1 MDRLK
6 VAVVAD
12 YAEEGWASM
21 DLVAEMLATRLTS
34 VHRDV
39 VDARVIRPRFARPL
53 TRFGS
58 LRRSKSAFNAERA
71 LNRYLLYPLW
81 LRRQR
86 GKFTLFHIVD
96 HSYSHLT
103 NHLPSDRTII
113 TCHDID
119 AFRAILTHS
128 HGPRSAVPRAIA
140 RRILRGFRRAAMVT
154 CVSRATR
161 DAIVEAG
168 LRSPLTTVVI
178 ANGVDS
184 AMSPEPDPVA
194 DRKADSIL
202 GGRDADAA
210 EIVHVGSTE
219 PRKRIETLL
228 QIFAGIVRKFPNARL
243 LRVGGGL
250 LPEHWRVAGALG
262 IKDRIVTMPFLE
274 RKVLASVYRR
284 AAVVLL
290 PSDAEGF
297 ALPIVEAMACGR
309 PVVASDLP
317 VLREVGG
324 DEASYCSVADIR
336 CWIET
341 VCALLEGRDD
351 CNQVRARTAWAARF
365 SWDTYSASTVEVYRA
380 VADMAAG
387 KRTTLSIE
395 DLEPTTESGALR
407 TEPIDPAL
415 GNG

>member
-21 DLVAEMLATRLTS
+21 DLVAEMLATRLTTL
-34 VHRDV
+34 HQDV
-39 VDARVIRPRFARPL
+39 IDAKLIRPRFARPL
-53 TRFGS
+53 TRFVS

-71 LNRYLLYPLW
+71 LNRYFLYPLW

-103 NHLPSDRTII
+103 NHLPGGRTII

-119 AFRAILTHS
+119 AFRALLAPS
-128 HGPRSAVPRAIA
+128 RGPRSAIPRAIA
-140 RRILRGFRRAAMVT
+140 SRILKGFRRAAMVT

-161 DAIVEAG
+161 DAIIEQG
-168 LRSPLTTVVI
+168 LRSPQTTVVI

-184 AMSPEPDPVA
+184 VMSPEPDLA
-194 DRKADSIL
+194 ADSEAENIL
-202 GGRDADAA
+202 GRRDADAP

-228 QIFAGIVRKFPNARL
+228 RVFAGIVSKFPNARL
-243 LRVGGGL
+243 IRVGGGL
-250 LPEHWRVAGALG
+250 SPEHWRVAGLLG
-262 IKDRIVTMPFLE
+262 INDRIVSMPFLE

-297 ALPIVEAMACGR
+297 ALPVIEAMACGR
-309 PVVASDLP
+309 PVVVSDLP

-324 DEASYCSVADIR
+324 DAAFYCFVGDITS
-336 CWIET
+336 WIQT
-341 VCALLEGRDD
+341 VCALLKGHDD
-351 CNQVRARTAWAARF
+351 CNRVRARTAWAARF
-365 SWDTYSASTVEVYRA
+365 SWDTYSASTVDVYRA
-380 VADMAAG
+380 VADLATR
-387 KRTTLSIE
+387 KRTTASI
-395 DLEPTTESGALR
+395 DGLEPTT
-407 TEPIDPAL
+407 D
-415 GNG
+415 

>member
-6 VAVVAD
+6 VAIVAD

-21 DLVAEMLATRLTS
+21 DLVAEMLATRLAR
-34 VHRDV
+34 VHRNV
-39 VDARVIRPRFARPL
+39 VDVRLIRPRFARPL

-58 LRRSKSAFNAERA
+58 LRDSKSAFNAERA

-86 GKFTLFHIVD
+86 GKFALFHVVD

-119 AFRAILTHS
+119 AFRAVLAPS
-128 HGPRSAVPRAIA
+128 SGPRGAVPRAIA
-140 RRILRGFRRAAMVT
+140 NRILKGFRRAAMVM

-161 DAIVEAG
+161 DAIVKQG

-184 AMSPEPDPVA
+184 AMSPEPDLAA
-194 DRKADSIL
+194 DREAENIL
-202 GGRDADAA
+202 GPRDANVQ

-228 QIFAGIVRKFPNARL
+228 QIFAGIVHKFPNARL
-243 LRVGGGL
+243 IRVGGGL
-250 LPEHWRVAGALG
+250 LVEHWRVAGTLG
-262 IKDRIVTMPFLE
+262 IKDRIVIMPFLE

-284 AAVVLL
+284 AAAVLI

-297 ALPIVEAMACGR
+297 ALPLVEAMACGR

-324 DEASYCSVADIR
+324 DAASYCSVDDINS
-336 CWIET
+336 WIET
-341 VCALLEGRDD
+341 ACALLEGSDD
-351 CNQVRARTAWAARF
+351 YNRVRARTAWAARF
-365 SWDTYSASTVEVYRA
+365 SWDTYSARTVEIYRA
-380 VADMAAG
+380 VADVATG
-387 KRTTLSIE
+387 KRTTLSVQ
-395 DLEPTTESGALR
+395 DLEPTTE
-407 TEPIDPAL
+407 
-415 GNG
+415 

>member
-21 DLVAEMLATRLTS
+21 DLVAEMLATRLTTL
-34 VHRDV
+34 HQDV
-39 VDARVIRPRFARPL
+39 IEARLIRPRFARPL

-86 GKFTLFHIVD
+86 GKFNLFHIVD

-103 NHLPSDRTII
+103 DHLPGDRTII

-119 AFRAILTHS
+119 AFRALLTPS
-128 HGPRSAVPRAIA
+128 SGPRSAIPRAIA
-140 RRILRGFRRAAMVT
+140 SRILRGFRRAAMVT

-161 DAIVEAG
+161 DAIVEHG

-178 ANGVDS
+178 ANGVD
-184 AMSPEPDPVA
+184 AVMSPEPDLP
-194 DRKADSIL
+194 ADSGAENIL
-202 GGRDADAA
+202 GRRDVDAP

-219 PRKRIETLL
+219 PRKQIETLL
-228 QIFAGIVRKFPNARL
+228 QIFAGVARKFPNARL
-243 LRVGGGL
+243 IRVGGGL
-250 LPEHWRVAGALG
+250 LPEHWRVAGLLG
-262 IKDRIVTMPFLE
+262 IKDRIVIMPFLD

-297 ALPIVEAMACGR
+297 ALPLIEAMACGR

-324 DEASYCSVADIR
+324 DAASYCSVADVTS
-336 CWIET
+336 WIET
-341 VCALLEGRDD
+341 VCALLEGCDDRDR
-351 CNQVRARTAWAARF
+351 VRARIARAARF
-365 SWDTYSASTVEVYRA
+365 SWDAYAASTVEIYRA

-387 KRTTLSIE
+387 KTATLSVQS
-395 DLEPTTESGALR
+395 LEPTTES
-407 TEPIDPAL
+407 
-415 GNG
+415 

>member
-12 YAEEGWASM
+12 YVEEGWASM

-39 VDARVIRPRFARPL
+39 IDARLIRPRFLRPL

-71 LNRYLLYPLW
+71 LNRYFLYPLW

-103 NHLPSDRTII
+103 NHLPGDRTII

-119 AFRAILTHS
+119 AFRALLTPS
-128 HGPRSAVPRAIA
+128 RGPRSAIPRAIA
-140 RRILRGFRRAAMVT
+140 SRILKGFRRAAMVT

-161 DAIVEAG
+161 DAIVEHG

-178 ANGVDS
+178 ANGVD
-184 AMSPEPDPVA
+184 AVMSPEPDLVA
-194 DRKADSIL
+194 DREAENIL
-202 GGRDADAA
+202 GRRDAGAP

-219 PRKRIETLL
+219 PRKRIEMLL
-228 QIFAGIVRKFPNARL
+228 QIFAGIARKFPNARL
-243 LRVGGGL
+243 IRVGGGL
-250 LPEHWRVAGALG
+250 SSEHWRVAGLLG
-262 IKDRIVTMPFLE
+262 IKDRVVIMPFLD

-284 AAVVLL
+284 AAIVLL

-297 ALPIVEAMACGR
+297 ALPLVEAMACGR
-309 PVVASDLP
+309 PVIASDLP

-324 DEASYCSVADIR
+324 DAASYCPVADVTS
-336 CWIET
+336 WIQT
-341 VCALLEGRDD
+341 ASALLDGRDD
-351 CNQVRARTAWAARF
+351 SDRVRARTAWAARF

-380 VADMAAG
+380 VADVATG
-387 KRTTLSIE
+387 KTTTLSVQS
-395 DLEPTTESGALR
+395 LEPTTES
-407 TEPIDPAL
+407 
-415 GNG
+415 

>member
-1 MDRLK
+1 MDKLK

-34 VHRDV
+34 VYRDV
-39 VDARVIRPRFARPL
+39 VDATLLRPRFARPL
-53 TRFGS
+53 TRFAS
-58 LRRSKSAFNAERA
+58 LKRSKSAFNAERA
-71 LNRYLLYPLW
+71 INRYLLYPLW

-86 GKFTLFHIVD
+86 GKFMLFHIVD

-119 AFRAILTHS
+119 AFRAVLTPS
-128 HGPRSAVPRAIA
+128 HGPRSAISRAIA
-140 RRILRGFRRAAMVT
+140 SRLLGGFRRAAMVT

-161 DAIVEAG
+161 DAIVEHG
-168 LRSPLTTVVI
+168 LRPPLTTVVV

-184 AMSPEPDPVA
+184 IMSPEPDPVA
-194 DRKADSIL
+194 DREAENIL
-202 GGRDADAA
+202 GHDDPDAR

-228 QIFAGIVRKFPNARL
+228 QIFAGVVRKFPNARL
-243 LRVGGGL
+243 IRVGGGL
-250 LPEHWRVAGALG
+250 LPEHWRIAEALA
-262 IKDRIVTMPFLE
+262 IKDRIVSMPFVE

-284 AAVVLL
+284 AAVVLM

-297 ALPIVEAMACGR
+297 ALPVVEAMACGR

-324 DEASYCSVADIR
+324 DVAAYCPVADVTS
-336 CWIET
+336 WIET
-341 VCALLEGRDD
+341 VSALLEGRDD
-351 CNQVRARTAWAARF
+351 CERVRARTAWAARF
-365 SWDTYSASTVEVYRA
+365 SWDAYSARTVEVYRA
-380 VADMAAG
+380 VADVAAG
-387 KRTTLSIE
+387 KRSTLSIQ
-395 DLEPTTESGALR
+395 DLAPTTE
-407 TEPIDPAL
+407 
-415 GNG
+415 

>member
-21 DLVAEMLATRLTS
+21 DLVAEMLAARLTS
-34 VHRDV
+34 LHQDV
-39 VDARVIRPRFARPL
+39 IDARLIRPRFARPL
-53 TRFGS
+53 TRFDS
-58 LRRSKSAFNAERA
+58 LSRSKSVFNAERA

-86 GKFTLFHIVD
+86 RKFTLFHIVD

-103 NHLPSDRTII
+103 NHLPGDRTII

-119 AFRAILTHS
+119 AFRAILTPS
-128 HGPRSAVPRAIA
+128 RGPRPAIPRAIA
-140 RRILRGFRRAAMVT
+140 SRILRGFRRAAMVT

-161 DAIVEAG
+161 DAIVEHG

-178 ANGVDS
+178 ANGVD
-184 AMSPEPDPVA
+184 AVMSPEPDLVA
-194 DRKADSIL
+194 DCEAENIL
-202 GGRDADAA
+202 GRRDASAP

-219 PRKRIETLL
+219 PRKRIEMLL
-228 QIFAGIVRKFPNARL
+228 QIFAGIARKFPNARL
-243 LRVGGGL
+243 IRVGGGL
-250 LPEHWRVAGALG
+250 SPEHWRAAGLLG
-262 IKDRIVTMPFLE
+262 IKDRIVIMPFLE

-297 ALPIVEAMACGR
+297 ALPLVEGMACGR

-324 DEASYCSVADIR
+324 DAAFYCPVADVTS
-336 CWIET
+336 WIQT

-351 CNQVRARTAWAARF
+351 CNLVRARIAWAARF

-380 VADMAAG
+380 VADVATG
-387 KRTTLSIE
+387 KRTTLSIHG
-395 DLEPTTESGALR
+395 LEPSTE
-407 TEPIDPAL
+407 
-415 GNG
+415 

>member
-39 VDARVIRPRFARPL
+39 IDARLIRPRFLRPL

-71 LNRYLLYPLW
+71 LNRYFLYPLW

-103 NHLPSDRTII
+103 NHLPGDRTII

-119 AFRAILTHS
+119 AFRALVTPS
-128 HGPRSAVPRAIA
+128 RGPRSAIPRSIA
-140 RRILRGFRRAAMVT
+140 SRILKGFRRAAMVT

-161 DAIVEAG
+161 DAIVEHG

-178 ANGVDS
+178 ANGVD
-184 AMSPEPDPVA
+184 AVMSPEPDLVA
-194 DRKADSIL
+194 DREAENIL
-202 GGRDADAA
+202 GRRDAGAP
-210 EIVHVGSTE
+210 EIVHVGSSE
-219 PRKRIETLL
+219 PRKRIEMLL
-228 QIFAGIVRKFPNARL
+228 QIFAGIARKFPNARL
-243 LRVGGGL
+243 IRVGGGL
-250 LPEHWRVAGALG
+250 SSEHWRVAGLLG
-262 IKDRIVTMPFLE
+262 IKDRVVIMPFLD

-284 AAVVLL
+284 AAIVLL

-297 ALPIVEAMACGR
+297 ALPLVEAMACGR
-309 PVVASDLP
+309 PVIASDMP

-324 DEASYCSVADIR
+324 DTASFCPVADVTS
-336 CWIET
+336 WIQT
-341 VCALLEGRDD
+341 ANALLDGRDD
-351 CNQVRARTAWAARF
+351 SDRARARIAWAARF

-380 VADMAAG
+380 VADVATG
-387 KRTTLSIE
+387 KTTTLSVQS
-395 DLEPTTESGALR
+395 LEPTTES
-407 TEPIDPAL
+407 
-415 GNG
+415 

>member
-1 MDRLK
+1 MDKLK

-21 DLVAEMLATRLTS
+21 DLVAEMLASRLAS
-34 VHRDV
+34 VYRDV
-39 VDARVIRPRFARPL
+39 VDATLIRPRFARPL

-58 LRRSKSAFNAERA
+58 FRRSKSAFNAERA
-71 LNRYLLYPLW
+71 INRYLLYPLW

-86 GKFTLFHIVD
+86 GKFALFHIVD

-119 AFRAILTHS
+119 AFRAILTAS
-128 HGPRSAVPRAIA
+128 HGPRSAIPRAIA
-140 RRILRGFRRAAMVT
+140 SRLLSGFRRAAMVT

-161 DAIVEAG
+161 DAIVEHG
-168 LRSPLTTVVI
+168 LRPPLTTVVI

-184 AMSPEPDPVA
+184 TMSPEPDPVA
-194 DRKADSIL
+194 DREAENIL
-202 GGRDADAA
+202 GHRDPDAT

-228 QIFAGIVRKFPNARL
+228 QIFAGIVHKFPNARL
-243 LRVGGGL
+243 IRVGGGL
-250 LPEHWRVAGALG
+250 LPEHWRIAGALG
-262 IKDRIVTMPFLE
+262 IEDRIVSMPFVE

-284 AAVVLL
+284 AAVVLM

-297 ALPIVEAMACGR
+297 ALPVVEAMACGR

-324 DEASYCSVADIR
+324 DAVSYCPVADVTS
-336 CWIET
+336 WTET
-341 VCALLEGRDD
+341 VCALLERRDD
-351 CNQVRARTAWAARF
+351 CDRVRARTAWTARF
-365 SWDTYSASTVEVYRA
+365 SWDTYSARTVEVYRA
-380 VADMAAG
+380 VADVAAG
-387 KRTTLSIE
+387 KKSTPSIQ
-395 DLEPTTESGALR
+395 DLAPTTE
-407 TEPIDPAL
+407 
-415 GNG
+415 

>member
-21 DLVAEMLATRLTS
+21 DLVAEMLAIRLTS
-34 VHRDV
+34 VYRDV
-39 VDARVIRPRFARPL
+39 IDATLIRPRFARPL
-53 TRFGS
+53 TGFGS
-58 LRRSKSAFNAERA
+58 LKSSKSAFNAERA
-71 LNRYLLYPLW
+71 INRYLLYPLW

-119 AFRAILTHS
+119 AFRAVLTRS
-128 HGPRSAVPRAIA
+128 HGLRSAIPRAIA
-140 RRILRGFRRAAMVT
+140 SRLLSGFRRAAMVT

-161 DAIVEAG
+161 DAIVEHG
-168 LRSPLTTVVI
+168 LRPPLTTVII

-184 AMSPEPDPVA
+184 IMSPEPDPIA
-194 DRKADSIL
+194 DREAENIL
-202 GGRDADAA
+202 GHRDPDAA

-219 PRKRIETLL
+219 PRKRIEMLL
-228 QIFAGIVRKFPNARL
+228 RIFAGVMRKFPNARL
-243 LRVGGGL
+243 IRVGGL
-250 LPEHWRVAGALG
+250 LPEHWRIAGALA
-262 IKDRIVTMPFLE
+262 IKDRIVCTPFVE

-284 AAVVLL
+284 AAVVLM

-324 DEASYCSVADIR
+324 DAASYCPVADVTS
-336 CWIET
+336 WFET
-341 VCALLEGRDD
+341 VCALLERPDD
-351 CNQVRARTAWAARF
+351 CSTVRARTAWAARF
-365 SWDTYSASTVEVYRA
+365 SWDTYSARTVEVYRA
-380 VADMAAG
+380 VADVAAG
-387 KRTTLSIE
+387 KRSTLSIQ
-395 DLEPTTESGALR
+395 DLAPTTE
-407 TEPIDPAL
+407 
-415 GNG
+415 